1 MKIGIA
7 AENRFQELRVIL
19 RPQELTDLAQRHQI
33 IVEKGAGKG
42 IGIEDSLYENIGVK
56 IGEKLEV
63 YQCNIVVR
71 LKEPK
76 EEELQL
82 MKKGCI
88 IMSMM
93 HLPGNPA
100 LRDLLKKYELIAI
113 PMEEIKDPFG
123 RRMIEALHEAGYQG
137 MQKGFELWGG
147 DPCQCKVKIMG
158 YGMVAWGAIQAA
170 ARKYAS
176 VTILNKKDIYQ
187 MEKHIPGTDILVNG
201 INWPMEKRGK
211 VFLITREMLALF
223 KPGAVICD
231 LISNP
236 PGQSPIQTMHP
247 TSLDNISYVVD
258 GIIHTSCW
266 AWPGLNPEEVSR
278 RYSLQVAPVLLD
290 IADNGIDNLPKYI
303 KKVAVRFP

>member
-7 AENRFQELRVIL
+7 AENRPQELRVIL
-19 RPQELTDLAQRHQI
+19 RPQELTGLAQRHHI
-33 IVEKGAGKG
+33 VVEKGAGEG
-42 IGIEDSLYENIGVK
+42 IGIEDSDYENIGVK
-56 IGEKLEV
+56 IRERSEV
-63 YQCNIVVR
+63 YQCDIVVR

-82 MKKGCI
+82 MKQGGI
-88 IMSMM
+88 IMSML

-100 LRDLLKKYELIAI
+100 LRGLLEKYKLIAI
-113 PMEEIKDPFG
+113 PMEEIKDPLG

-147 DPCQCKVKIMG
+147 DPSQCRVKIMG

-176 VTILNKKDIYQ
+176 IMILNKKDIYQ

-211 VFLITREMLALF
+211 VFLITKEMLILF

-247 TSLDNISYVVD
+247 TDLDHISYMVD
-258 GIIHTSCW
+258 GVIHTSCW
-266 AWPGLNPEEVSR
+266 AWAGINPKEVSR
-278 RYSLQVAPVLLD
+278 RYSLQVAPILLD
-290 IADNGIDNLPKYI
+290 IADNGIDNIPEYI
-303 KKVAVRFP
+303 KKVAVKFL

>member
-7 AENRFQELRVIL
+7 AENRPQESRVIL
-19 RPQELTDLAQRHQI
+19 RPQELTDLAQRHHI
-33 IVEKGAGKG
+33 VVEKGAGKG
-42 IGIEDSLYENIGVK
+42 IGIKDSEFESIGVK
-56 IGEKLEV
+56 IGERSEV

-71 LKEPK
+71 LKEPN

-82 MKKGCI
+82 MKKGGI

-93 HLPGNPA
+93 HLPGNPG
-100 LRDLLKKYELIAI
+100 LRNLMKKYKLIAI
-113 PMEEIKDPFG
+113 SMEEIKDPLG

-137 MQKGFELWGG
+137 MQKGFELWGR
-147 DPCQCKVKIMG
+147 DPSQCRVKIMG

-176 VTILNKKDIYQ
+176 IMILNKKDIYQ
-187 MEKHIPGTDILVNG
+187 MEKHIPGTDILVNA

-211 VFLITREMLALF
+211 VFLITKEMLTLF
-223 KPGAVICD
+223 KQGAVICD

-236 PGQSPIQTMHP
+236 LGQSPIQTMHP
-247 TSLDNISYVVD
+247 TSIDHISYVVD

-266 AWPGLNPEEVSR
+266 SWPGLNPKEVSR
-278 RYSLQVAPVLLD
+278 RYSLQVGPILFD
-290 IADNGIDNLPKYI
+290 IADNGIDKVPEYI
-303 KKVAVRFP
+303 KKVIVKFL